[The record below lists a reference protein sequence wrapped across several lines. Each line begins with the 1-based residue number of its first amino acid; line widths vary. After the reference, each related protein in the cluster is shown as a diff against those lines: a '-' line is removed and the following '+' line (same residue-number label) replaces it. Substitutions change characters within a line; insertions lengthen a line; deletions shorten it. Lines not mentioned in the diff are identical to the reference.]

1 MSFEKWLEEVDKEIA
16 EMQEKSNKIVEQKK
30 AEVKARED
38 EWYEMEK
45 QRIEEMQKR
54 YNFSIQDEPVRIA
67 LERLESL
74 KVNEYRNV
82 DYWAQD
88 SFDRVWWSV
97 LHEVDLYEE
106 GEESPLNKTTC
117 KGAKNWLKS
126 FAHLCK
132 GNVPADYKP
141 KEVQYEPEIKGKSI

>member
-1 MSFEKWLEEVDKEIA
+1 MSFEDWLKR
-16 EMQEKSNKIVEQKK
+16 
-30 AEVKARED
+30 ARE
-38 EWYEMEK
+38 ENYMQMEK
-45 QRIEEMQKR
+45 KRIEEMQKR
-54 YNFSIQDEPVRIA
+54 YNFSIEEETVRIA

-82 DYWAQD
+82 DYHAQR
-88 SFDRVWWSV
+88 SFGDVWWSV

-126 FAHLCK
+126 FSHLCK
-132 GNVPADYKP
+132 ERVPEGYR
-141 KEVQYEPEIKGKSI
+141 PEEE

>member
-1 MSFEKWLEEVDKEIA
+1 MSFEKWIEEVDKEIA
-16 EMQEKSNKIVEQKK
+16 EMQENSKKIVEQKK
-30 AEVKARED
+30 AEVKDRE
-38 EWYEMEK
+38 ESWYEMEK

-54 YNFSIQDEPVRIA
+54 YNFSIQEEPVRIA

-82 DYWAQD
+82 DYWTQD

-97 LHEVDLYEE
+97 LHEVDMYEE
-106 GEESPLNKTTC
+106 GEESPLNKTTY

-126 FAHLCK
+126 FVHLCK
-132 GNVPADYKP
+132 GNIPADYKP
-141 KEVQYEPEIKGKSI
+141 KEV

>member
-1 MSFEKWLEEVDKEIA
+1 MSFDKWLEEVDKEIA
-16 EMQEKSNKIVEQKK
+16 EMQESSKKIVEQKK
-30 AEVKARED
+30 AEVKARE
-38 EWYEMEK
+38 ESWYEMEK

-67 LERLESL
+67 LERLERL
-74 KVNEYRNV
+74 KVNEYRNI

-97 LHEVDLYEE
+97 LHEVDMYEE
-106 GEESPLNKTTC
+106 GEESPLNKTTY

-126 FAHLCK
+126 FVHLCK
-132 GNVPADYKP
+132 GNIPADYKP
-141 KEVQYEPEIKGKSI
+141 KEV

>member
-1 MSFEKWLEEVDKEIA
+1 MSFEDWLRETDKEIA
-16 EMQEKSNKIVEQKK
+16 ELQKRNRKIVEAKK
-30 AEVKARED
+30 AEVIARE
-38 EWYEMEK
+38 EEYNEMEK
-45 QRIEEMQKR
+45 KRIAEMQER
-54 YNFSIQDEPVRIA
+54 YNFSIEDETIRIA

-82 DYWAQD
+82 DYHAQC
-88 SFDRVWWSV
+88 SFGDVWWSV

-126 FAHLCK
+126 YSHLCK
-132 GNVPADYKP
+132 ERVPADYKP
-141 KEVQYEPEIKGKSI
+141 KEV